1 MAETGQLRLA
11 SQNRVTKYPSARTPP
26 TVSPPSEGAC
36 HGPADV
42 QLIRAVSSL
51 GSSGWRA
58 LEPVWPGDPLSV
70 WRALARSGDVVWHDP
85 KSVAR
90 DIASIIGV
98 FLHPFA
104 SLHNFDSVTAFLPEE
119 HD

>member
-1 MAETGQLRLA
+1 MFRP
-11 SQNRVTKYPSARTPP
+11 RPP
-26 TVSPPSEGAC
+26 TV
-36 HGPADV
+36 PASCV
-42 QLIRAVSSL
+42 SALGRA
-51 GSSGWRA
+51 GWRA
-58 LEPVWPGDPLSV
+58 LEPVWPGASLSV
-70 WRALARSGDVVWHDP
+70 RRALAGSGAVVWNDP